1 MESIGALSKKLSDYL
16 DPKKVKQVNKAYNF
30 ACEAHSG
37 QFRSSGDPYVTHP
50 IAVASILS
58 SFRMDEDSLSAAMLH
73 DVIEDTGI
81 PKSVIEENFNK
92 EVAELVDGVSKL
104 DKLSIS
110 SRNEAEAE
118 NLQKMVLAMSKD
130 IRVIVVKLA
139 DRLHNMRTLLYL
151 SREKQLKIAK
161 ETLEIYAP
169 IAHRI
174 GMNNVYR
181 ELEDLAFKVIYPT
194 RYERLTAAVKKNR
207 GGQKRTLNRIQKELS
222 KKLLDQGIPALVEGR
237 EKHVYSIYRKMKQRQ
252 RSFEEI
258 MDVYAIKII
267 VDTPENCYRT
277 IGHIHSLYKPVEGRF
292 KDYIAIPKSNGY
304 QSLHTGVV
312 GLKGFPVEVQIKTQ
326 EMNDMAENGIASHW
340 LYKSGNQSD
349 TSPQIRARRWVAGL
363 LEMRDNYE
371 STEEFIESVKTDIF
385 PDEIY
390 VFTPQGKIIEMSGG
404 STAIDFAYA
413 VHTDIG
419 HHCRACRI
427 NRRLAPLSVPLESGQ
442 TVEILTEKVPQTS
455 PAWLNFAV
463 TPRARNSIRHYLSN
477 LKTSEARKFGKK
489 LLDQSLANMG
499 IKLRDIEKTDLRK
512 VLNNIGVRSLNRLL
526 EEIGLGLRVG
536 NIVAQQITGFL
547 KGNHKVEEKDM
558 VPLEITGSEGLI
570 VNYAV
575 CCKPIPG
582 DSVIGHFTA
591 ERGLVVH
598 QERCKNILS
607 VREDPQQCFPVNW
620 GEPSGRSFNAQIK
633 VVGRDEPGLLAN
645 LASVIT
651 SQETNIASIQTTEIN
666 TGMHEFVLD
675 LEVSDRLHL
684 SKILRKIRT
693 LNNIVSVS
701 RIHDWEMRQ
710 ATACLL
716 YTSPSPRD

>member
-16 DPKKVKQVNKAYNF
+16 DPKKVKQVNQAYNF

-37 QFRSSGDPYVTHP
+37 QYRSSGDPYVTHP

-81 PKSVIEENFNK
+81 PKSVIEKKFNK
-92 EVAELVDGVSKL
+92 EVANLVDGVSKL

-110 SRNEAEAE
+110 SRTEAEAE

-151 SREKQLKIAK
+151 NRKKQLKIAK

-194 RYERLTAAVKKNR
+194 RYERLKAAVKKNR
-207 GGQKRTLNRIQKELS
+207 GGQKRTLNKIQKELN
-222 KKLLDQGIPALVEGR
+222 KKLLDQGIPAFVEGR
-237 EKHVYSIYRKMKQRQ
+237 EKHIYSIYRKMKKRQ

-277 IGHIHSLYKPVEGRF
+277 LGHIHNLYKPVEGRF

-312 GLKGFPVEVQIKTQ
+312 GLKGFPIEVQIKTQ

-349 TSPQIRARRWVAGL
+349 TSPQIRARKWVAGL
-363 LEMRDNYE
+363 LEMRDNFD

-404 STAIDFAYA
+404 STPIDFAYA

-419 HHCRACRI
+419 HHCKACRI

-442 TVEILTEKVPQTS
+442 TIEILTDKVPQTS
-455 PAWLNFAV
+455 PAWLNFAT

-489 LLDQSLANMG
+489 LLEQSLANMD
-499 IKLRDIEKTDLRK
+499 IKLRDIDKKDLRK

-536 NIVAQQITGFL
+536 NIVAQQIIGFL
-547 KGNHKVEEKDM
+547 KETSNHKASEI

-607 VREDPQQCFPVNW
+607 VREDRQQCFPINW
-620 GEPSGRSFNAQIK
+620 GEPAGRLFNAQIK
-633 VVGRDEPGLLAN
+633 VVGKDEPGLLAN

-675 LEVSDRLHL
+675 LEVIDRLHL
-684 SKILRKIRT
+684 SKILRKIRS
-693 LNNIVSVS
+693 LSNIVSVS

-710 ATACLL
+710 AQALH
-716 YTSPSPRD
+716 

>member
-81 PKSVIEENFNK
+81 PKSVIEEKFNK

-151 SREKQLKIAK
+151 NREKQLKIAR

-194 RYERLTAAVKKNR
+194 RHERLTAAVKKNR
-207 GGQKRTLNRIQKELS
+207 GGQKRTLNKIQKELS

-237 EKHVYSIYRKMKQRQ
+237 EKHIYSIYRKMKQRQ

-277 IGHIHSLYKPVEGRF
+277 LGHIHSLYKPVEGRF

-363 LEMRDNYE
+363 LEMRDKYE

-489 LLDQSLANMG
+489 LLDQSLGNMG
-499 IKLRDIEKTDLRK
+499 IKLRDIDKIELRK

-547 KGNHKVEEKDM
+547 RGNHNVKKKDL

-570 VNYAV
+570 VNYE
-575 CCKPIPG
+575 
-582 DSVIGHFTA
+582 IGRAH
-591 ERGLVVH
+591 V
-598 QERCKNILS
+598 
-607 VREDPQQCFPVNW
+607 
-620 GEPSGRSFNAQIK
+620 
-633 VVGRDEPGLLAN
+633 
-645 LASVIT
+645 
-651 SQETNIASIQTTEIN
+651 
-666 TGMHEFVLD
+666 
-675 LEVSDRLHL
+675 
-684 SKILRKIRT
+684 
-693 LNNIVSVS
+693 
-701 RIHDWEMRQ
+701 
-710 ATACLL
+710 
-716 YTSPSPRD
+716 

>member
-1 MESIGALSKKLSDYL
+1 MESIGALSKKLLDYL
-16 DPKKVKQVNKAYNF
+16 DSKQVKQVNKAYNF

-81 PKSVIEENFNK
+81 PKSLIEKKFNK
-92 EVAELVDGVSKL
+92 EVADLVDGVSKL

-110 SRNEAEAE
+110 NRTEAEAE

-151 SREKQLKIAK
+151 DREKQLKIAR

-194 RYERLTAAVKKNR
+194 RHERLTTAVKKNR
-207 GGQKRTLNRIQKELS
+207 GGQKRTLNKIQKELN

-237 EKHVYSIYRKMKQRQ
+237 EKHIYSIYRKMKQRQ

-277 IGHIHSLYKPVEGRF
+277 LGHIHSLYKPVEGRF

-312 GLKGFPVEVQIKTQ
+312 GLKGFPVEVQVKTQ

-463 TPRARNSIRHYLSN
+463 TPRARNGIRHYLSN

-489 LLDQSLANMG
+489 LLDQSLGNMN
-499 IKLRDIEKTDLRK
+499 IKLRDIDKTELRK
-512 VLNNIGVRSLNRLL
+512 VLNDIGVRSLNRLL

-547 KGNHKVEEKDM
+547 RENHNIKEKDI

-607 VREDPQQCFPVNW
+607 VREDPQQCLPVNC
-620 GEPSGRSFNAQIK
+620 
-633 VVGRDEPGLLAN
+633 D
-645 LASVIT
+645 
-651 SQETNIASIQTTEIN
+651 
-666 TGMHEFVLD
+666 
-675 LEVSDRLHL
+675 
-684 SKILRKIRT
+684 
-693 LNNIVSVS
+693 
-701 RIHDWEMRQ
+701 
-710 ATACLL
+710 
-716 YTSPSPRD
+716 

>member
-16 DPKKVKQVNKAYNF
+16 DPKKVKQVNQAYNF

-37 QFRSSGDPYVTHP
+37 QYRSSGDPYVTHP

-81 PKSVIEENFNK
+81 PKSVIEKKFNK
-92 EVAELVDGVSKL
+92 EVANLVDGVSKL

-110 SRNEAEAE
+110 SRTEAEAE

-151 SREKQLKIAK
+151 NREKQLKIAR

-194 RYERLTAAVKKNR
+194 RYERLKAAVKKNR
-207 GGQKRTLNRIQKELS
+207 GGQKRTLNKIQKELN
-222 KKLLDQGIPALVEGR
+222 KKLLDQGIPAFVEGR
-237 EKHVYSIYRKMKQRQ
+237 EKHIYSIYRKMKKRQ

-277 IGHIHSLYKPVEGRF
+277 LGHIHNLYKPVEGRF

-312 GLKGFPVEVQIKTQ
+312 GLKGFPIEVQIKTQ

-340 LYKSGNQSD
+340 LYKSGNKSD
-349 TSPQIRARRWVAGL
+349 TSPQIRARKWVAGL
-363 LEMRDNYE
+363 LEMRENFD

-404 STAIDFAYA
+404 STPIDFAYA

-419 HHCRACRI
+419 HHCKACRI

-442 TVEILTEKVPQTS
+442 TIEILTDKVPQTS
-455 PAWLNFAV
+455 PAWLNFAT

-489 LLDQSLANMG
+489 LLEQSLANMD
-499 IKLRDIEKTDLRK
+499 IKLRDIDKKDLRK

-536 NIVAQQITGFL
+536 NIVAQQIIGFL
-547 KGNHKVEEKDM
+547 KETSNHKASEI
-558 VPLEITGSEGLI
+558 VPLEITGSEGLV

-607 VREDPQQCFPVNW
+607 VREDRQQCFPINW
-620 GEPSGRSFNAQIK
+620 GEPAGRLFNAQIK
-633 VVGRDEPGLLAN
+633 VVGKDEPGLLAN

-675 LEVSDRLHL
+675 LEVIDRLHL
-684 SKILRKIRT
+684 SKILRKIRS
-693 LNNIVSVS
+693 LSNIVSVS

-710 ATACLL
+710 AQALH
-716 YTSPSPRD
+716 